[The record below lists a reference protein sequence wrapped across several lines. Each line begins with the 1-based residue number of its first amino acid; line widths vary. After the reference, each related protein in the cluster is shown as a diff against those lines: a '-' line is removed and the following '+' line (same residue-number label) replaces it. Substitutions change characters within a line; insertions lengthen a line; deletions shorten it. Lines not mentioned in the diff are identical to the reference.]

1 MRYDIFCRIVDNF
14 GDAAV
19 CWRLAWQLAN
29 EQGHQVRMWIDQP
42 GAICIL
48 RPELDRNAPRQMLEG
63 VEVIAWTSNIG
74 FDNPG
79 DVVIEGFGCGLPGP
93 LVTSMSASAIAPL
106 WIVLE
111 YLSAEAWVAGHH
123 GLPSPHPRVAL
134 PRFFFFPGFSSA
146 TGGLLRESNLAA
158 RRRQFLVNRG
168 AAGTLWRDL
177 GYAPPHNTGRT
188 VSLFGYENANIRV
201 LMNAFANGGH
211 EVVAVVPPSRMRQQI
226 CEYFGQSHYQ
236 DGSMQCRGKLEARFT
251 AFLPQPRY
259 DELLWTCDWNFVR
272 GEDSFVRAQW
282 AAKPFVWHPYPQ
294 ENRVHLNKLDAFLD
308 LYLADLDPVPA
319 KALAGLWRSWNGSGD
334 LLGHYWNSLQPHTAT
349 LSAHAQLWEHHLAAM
364 PDLATNLAKFCSERI
379 K

>member
-1 MRYDIFCRIVDNF
+1 MRYDIFCKIVDNF

-19 CWRLAWQLAN
+19 CWRLALQLAS
-29 EQGHQVRMWIDQP
+29 EHGHQVRMWIDQP
-42 GAICIL
+42 DALCKL
-48 RPELDRNAPRQMLEG
+48 RPELDRNASSQVLDG
-63 VEVIAWTSNIG
+63 VEVIAWTSNIE
-74 FDNPG
+74 FNNPG
-79 DVVIEGFGCGLPGP
+79 DVVIEGFGCGLPGQYVN
-93 LVTSMSASAIAPL
+93 LMRSGAIAPL

-134 PRFFFFPGFSSA
+134 QRFFFFPGFSNS

-158 RRRQFLVNRG
+158 RRRQFLANG
-168 AAGTLWRDL
+168 DSQAALWREL
-177 GYAPPHNTGRT
+177 GYTPPHDSART
-188 VSLFGYENANIRV
+188 VSLFGYDNANIRV
-201 LMNAFANGGH
+201 LLDAFASGRH
-211 EVVAVVPPSRMRQQI
+211 EVIALVPPSRMRQQV
-226 CEYFGQSHYQ
+226 CEYFGQSHNQ
-236 DGSMQCRGKLEARFT
+236 DGSVQARGRLEVRFT
-251 AFLPQPRY
+251 PFLPQPRY

-282 AAKPFVWHPYPQ
+282 AAMPFVWHPYPQ
-294 ENRVHLNKLDAFLD
+294 ENRVHLKKLDAFLE

-334 LLGHYWNSLQPHTAT
+334 LLGSYWHSLQPHTAT
-349 LSAHAQLWEHHLAAM
+349 LRSHANRWESQLAAM